1 MNAQPHTH
9 KLVTWTGSSGSVH
22 LTYGDQEAWIYD
34 FGIFGQRRIFT
45 VERRIPK
52 VVHRLKK
59 RHDRASVRAGLTH
72 ATTALALAQAR
83 EYVEKAGWQA

>member
-9 KLVTWTGSSGSVH
+9 KLDVWTGSSGSIC
-22 LTYGDQEAWIYD
+22 LTYGDQEAWIYS
-34 FGIFGQRRIFT
+34 FGILGKRRIFT
-45 VERRIPK
+45 MERRLPR
-52 VVHRLKK
+52 VVRRLKK
-59 RHDRASVRAGLTH
+59 RHDRASVRAGTTH